1 MIRELYARC
10 AAWATR
16 FRDNLYED
24 QFLLARLRITLLFFV
39 VAVFI
44 TIVIGDAADA
54 NINNSVREM
63 FLSQSGISVE
73 RSIADIQH
81 KLWLFRGIKLLLI
94 VVSSYFLAVYAL
106 RPIKKSAETQK
117 RFIATVSH
125 QLRTPL
131 AVMKNTSEIALRN
144 PDLPLE
150 RARNILIS
158 NVEESDR
165 LAETIKFLMSFSDFE
180 RGDNTLDLQ
189 NIILCDLVRE
199 EFEKYRGVARSA
211 GITLDFDDRFSG
223 SILGNAVAL
232 RHLMT
237 NLIKNA
243 LAYTP
248 RGGRVTLAVE
258 QNDQGHVV
266 FSVIDTGRG
275 ISAREM
281 NRIWKPFYRGASTAA
296 NTDGMGL
303 GLSIVQE
310 IARLHGASIVVESSE
325 GIGSAFRVTFG
336 LK

>member
-1 MIRELYARC
+1 MIRKLYARC

-24 QFLLARLRITLLFFV
+24 QFLVARLRITLLFFV

-165 LAETIKFLMSFSDFE
+165 LAETIKFFL
-180 RGDNTLDLQ
+180 
-189 NIILCDLVRE
+189 
-199 EFEKYRGVARSA
+199 
-211 GITLDFDDRFSG
+211 
-223 SILGNAVAL
+223 
-232 RHLMT
+232 
-237 NLIKNA
+237 
-243 LAYTP
+243 
-248 RGGRVTLAVE
+248 
-258 QNDQGHVV
+258 
-266 FSVIDTGRG
+266 
-275 ISAREM
+275 
-281 NRIWKPFYRGASTAA
+281 
-296 NTDGMGL
+296 
-303 GLSIVQE
+303 
-310 IARLHGASIVVESSE
+310 
-325 GIGSAFRVTFG
+325 
-336 LK
+336 